1 MCVGWV
7 MIMPLDGSV
16 MPLDGSVCVCL
27 CKKCANV

>member
-1 MCVGWV
+1 MCVVWV

-27 CKKCANV
+27 CKKCTNV